1 MTFKK
6 LLTAA
11 VVATIFGITA
21 CADVTGPGEQKN
33 GVCPVVGSG
42 QTCDDVG

>member
-11 VVATIFGITA
+11 AVATIFAVTA
-21 CADVTGPGEQKN
+21 CADVAGPGDQKN
-33 GVCPVVGSG
+33 GVCPVSGSG
-42 QTCDDVG
+42 QTCDDGS